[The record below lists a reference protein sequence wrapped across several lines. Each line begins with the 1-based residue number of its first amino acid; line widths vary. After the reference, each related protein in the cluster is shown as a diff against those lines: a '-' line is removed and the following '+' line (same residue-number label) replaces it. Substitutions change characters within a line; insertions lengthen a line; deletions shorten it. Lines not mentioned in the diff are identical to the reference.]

1 MKMVIFTL
9 VIAILVID
17 WLVAILEF
25 ATGHKKSIVDVI
37 IRSFLLF
44 AVPFI
49 VQWFY
54 LLGDKIHY

>member
-25 ATGHKKSIVDVI
+25 ATGHKNCIIDVI
-37 IRSFLLF
+37 IRLFFLF

-49 VQWFY
+49 GQWF
-54 LLGDKIHY
+54 

>member
-25 ATGHKKSIVDVI
+25 ATGHKKRIVDVI

-49 VQWFY
+49 VQWF
-54 LLGDKIHY
+54 